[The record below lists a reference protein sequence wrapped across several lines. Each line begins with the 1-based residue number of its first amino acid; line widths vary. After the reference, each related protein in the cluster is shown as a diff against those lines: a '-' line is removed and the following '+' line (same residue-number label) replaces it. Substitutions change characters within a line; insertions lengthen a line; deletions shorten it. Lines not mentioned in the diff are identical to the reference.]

1 MPAAHDQIGRG
12 FADPVRA
19 SQACFRHILDAMA
32 EPGSTHTLAAGIEA
46 PLGLNTATAIVLLTL
61 ADFESPVWLDPG
73 IGDAAAA
80 YLRFH
85 TGARVVDAP
94 SDAHFAVIDAGEA
107 TPGLAAFNPGDDRY
121 PDRSATVIVQCRAL
135 SGGTPVTLTGPGI
148 RSTRVVA
155 PTGLS
160 PSFSPSFWP
169 NFWPNFWQEVAANSA
184 RYPLGLDLMFAADRQ
199 IMGLPRSCRIVPA
212 SEAG

>member
-32 EPGSTHTLAAGIEA
+32 EPGSTHTLAAEIEA
-46 PLGLNTATAIVLLTL
+46 PGGLSTATAVVLLTL
-61 ADFESPVWLDPG
+61 VDFESPVWLAPG
-73 IGDAAAA
+73 IGNAAAA

-94 SDAHFAVIDAGEA
+94 SEAYFAVIDADKA
-107 TPGLAAFNPGDDRY
+107 APGLAAFNPGDDRY

-135 SGGTPVTLTGPGI
+135 SGGTPVTLAGPGI
-148 RSTRVVA
+148 RSSRVVA
-155 PTGLS
+155 PSGLW
-160 PSFSPSFWP
+160 PTFWP
-169 NFWPNFWQEVAANSA
+169 EFWQEVAANNA